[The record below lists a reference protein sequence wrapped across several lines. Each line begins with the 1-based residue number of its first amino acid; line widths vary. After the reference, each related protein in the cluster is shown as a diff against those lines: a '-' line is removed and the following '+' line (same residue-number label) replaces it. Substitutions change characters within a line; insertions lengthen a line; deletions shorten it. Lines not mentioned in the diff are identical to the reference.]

1 MPKNNPNNKTLT
13 RDKKYEQLQ
22 VKYKDAPNKD
32 KHKINTILFLYKT
45 GKIYTSRGAEKEIHN
60 ATKPMKN
67 PKLQDQKYLKRVDD
81 LINRVE
87 KPKPWQTRSELI
99 QKGRK
104 ERADEVLSIVEKKVI
119 IKKVRVENPK
129 EHTQSSTLT

>member
-1 MPKNNPNNKTLT
+1 
-13 RDKKYEQLQ
+13 
-22 VKYKDAPNKD
+22 
-32 KHKINTILFLYKT
+32 
-45 GKIYTSRGAEKEIHN
+45 
-60 ATKPMKN
+60 MKN

-119 IKKVRVENPK
+119 IKKVRVENPERAYSIIHFDLRTEPAFAGLPDVEK
-129 EHTQSSTLT
+129 GSWWD